1 MTDLATQNVETW
13 IREFIVVCK
22 DFAAKKDLKIGEA
35 EYEFL
40 KSFTQPFQ
48 IVAIKVKG
56 EVCFLLVIHDEKKLD
71 QEIILY
77 ETEHHNEVFSIFDH
91 EILNKDYFQTT
102 PKIGVSYA
110 RWIGEILLSNKERR
124 EEISWVHFLQAGRD
138 DFLLMLNIEFLS
150 KTPSEFVANW
160 LRNSEQKEKK
170 FSLEDLKKKGVK
182 IGTAIGGL
190 WHPPVIFE
198 GFPVLLSKSKI
209 AEVSY
214 KRRKVLLYNNG
225 VIAVIVSKKRWN
237 YYEKQRK
244 IAIEI
249 LNEIIGTANLFDVRG
264 ISFTDK
270 DLVSYDVRFDTME
283 IGSEFFALEFTPRS
297 LIASSSRSDFSPH
310 FHKSVLTVNREKI
323 LQIIAVSKKATANS
337 RIKNYIA
344 TYLDAVTHFYL
355 SEYRASF
362 LLGWILLEKYVDDV
376 WFEMLEENKVSKK
389 RCKKLTGIFW
399 SADDIIECLNLLG
412 KITKERYAELIYLKK
427 LRNAIL
433 HSDKLVHSKNSKR
446 VLGLC
451 KKVILEMINNVAP

>member
-22 DFAAKKDLKIGEA
+22 NFAAKKNLKIGEG
-35 EYEFL
+35 EYEIL
-40 KSFTQPFQ
+40 KSFTKPFQ

-56 EVCFLLVIHDEKKLD
+56 EPCILLVIHDEKKLD

-77 ETEHHNEVFSIFDH
+77 ETEDHNEVSSIFDH

-102 PKIGVSYA
+102 PEIAVSYA
-110 RWIGEILLSNKERR
+110 AWIGDLLSIEGRR
-124 EEISWVHFLQAGRD
+124 ERISWVRFLNGGRN
-138 DFLLMLNIEFLS
+138 DFLLMLNIESLS
-150 KTPSEFVANW
+150 KKPSEVVTNW
-160 LRNSEQKEKK
+160 LKNSEQKEKE
-170 FSLEDLKKKGVK
+170 FSLEDLKNKGVK

-190 WHPPVIFE
+190 WHPPIVVE
-198 GFPVLLSKSKI
+198 GIPVLLSKSKI
-209 AEVSY
+209 ADVSY

-237 YYEKQRK
+237 YFEKPRK

-264 ISFTDK
+264 ISFTDE
-270 DLVSYDVRFDTME
+270 DLISYDVRFDTME
-283 IGSEFFALEFTPRS
+283 IGSGFFSVEFTPRS
-297 LIASSSRSDFSPH
+297 LISRSSRCDFSPH

-323 LQIIAVSKKATANS
+323 LQIIAVSKKANANS

-355 SEYRASF
+355 SEYKASF
-362 LLGWILLEKYVDDV
+362 LLGWILLEKYVDAV

-399 SADDIIECLNLLG
+399 SADDIIECLNLVG
-412 KITKERYAELIYLKK
+412 KVTKGRYAEFMYLKK
-427 LRNAIL
+427 LRNDIL
-433 HSDKLVHSKNSKR
+433 HSDKLVHSKDSER

-451 KKVILEMINNVAP
+451 KKVILKMINNIAP